1 MLVSKGI
8 ELPSD
13 LQGVVYT
20 DSENWTIEVLQELQ
34 NIGYVIDFNKL
45 FKR

>member
-1 MLVSKGI
+1 MLVSEGI

-20 DSENWTIEVLQELQ
+20 DSGNWTIEVLQELQ
-34 NIGYVIDFNKL
+34 NIGYPIDFNKL